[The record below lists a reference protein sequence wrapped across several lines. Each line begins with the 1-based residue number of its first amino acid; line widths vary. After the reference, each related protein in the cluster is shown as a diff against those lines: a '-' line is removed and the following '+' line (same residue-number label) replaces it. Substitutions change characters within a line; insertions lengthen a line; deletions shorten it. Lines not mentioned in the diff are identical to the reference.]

1 VTDRQDGG
9 VSRDTSVQAG
19 SPILAVDADRQLRAT
34 LGQLA
39 EGARLIFLAGL
50 PGTGKSLIAN
60 QIVHLARA
68 AGRTVHL
75 LQWDVARPV
84 FEATPAGRRYPLD
97 DGVTHPLIRKAA
109 GVWAR
114 RAVAAWDRRQPSGH
128 LLVGETP
135 LVGNRFIELA
145 RPENDE
151 AERSLRAPTCCFA
164 VPVPSREVRALIEA
178 ERERRAVAPVH
189 PREREDAPPH
199 VLRALWHELAAAA
212 IADVEPAPASPGTA
226 PPSCPPGAR
235 PDGPPPWDPDVY
247 ARVYQRLLRHRRVE
261 LVAMGTRLPTA
272 RLSVYDFA
280 APPPDL
286 VPEPGEAAAII
297 REAEARWADLDALR
311 VEVARWWT

>member
-1 VTDRQDGG
+1 MTAGR
-9 VSRDTSVQAG
+9 RDQGTPRGAADQAD
-19 SPILAVDADRQLRAT
+19 SPVLAADAPLRAT

-39 EGARLIFLAGL
+39 EGARLVFLAGL
-50 PGTGKSLIAN
+50 PGTGKSLIAH

-84 FEATPAGRRYPLD
+84 FEAIPAGQRYPQD

-109 GVWAR
+109 GLWAR
-114 RAVAAWDRRQPSGH
+114 RAVAAWDRREPAGH

-145 RPENDE
+145 RPADDE
-151 AERSLRAPTCCFA
+151 AERALGAPTCCFA
-164 VPVPSREVRALIEA
+164 VPVPSREIRALIEA

-212 IADVEPAPASPGTA
+212 LADVDPGGTA
-226 PPSCPPGAR
+226 PPSPPPSGR
-235 PDGPPPWDPDVY
+235 PDARPPWDPDVY
-247 ARVYQRLLRHRRVE
+247 ARVYRRLLRHRRVV

-286 VPEPGEAAAII
+286 VPEPGEATVII

-311 VEVARWWT
+311 AEVERWWR